1 MQIKNI
7 ILYKNAEQVRVL
19 PFELGK
25 VNIITGESKSGKTAL
40 IDIVDYCLG
49 SKHCKIADGVIK
61 NSVYWFAI
69 TVVFNDKEEYVIAR
83 LNPSVRQVSSVSEI
97 YIEKAGQEPYPSFDN
112 IHNNSNTDGLKE
124 FLSRKLEIAEN
135 LQIAEGNTREPLE
148 VNFRHARL
156 YSFQPQTLIAQR
168 DYLFYKQTEPF
179 MPQAIK
185 DSLPYFLGAIREDGL
200 KVEQEIA
207 RKKRDLNRLVREKN
221 EVEKI
226 KADGISK
233 AFSLIEEAK
242 QIGILEKQIVVDT
255 VSDAIKTLNSLKDW
269 EYKDSI
275 EVRGENSA
283 LKELLSKRND
293 NRIELGKLDD
303 TISATEAFIKNN
315 FSYSE
320 EVEQQKIRLESIN
333 LFQEGAEDNKICPLC
348 SSALS
353 TEIPQISS
361 INASLQKLKQNLEE
375 TSREK
380 PRLNEYLQG
389 LKNSSEKLKE
399 EIAKAENAITA
410 LYEEQENARRLRDLN
425 LRRGKVIGRISLFL
439 ESLDLSEDKSLDKK
453 IASLRSEIDDL
464 LLLVDKESKEDKM
477 ASIINRINLQM
488 SNWVQ
493 KLDVEHEDSLIRFD
507 MSKLTLIADT
517 ATKSIPLFQMGSGAN
532 WVSYH
537 LLIHFALHQYFI
549 QANRPV
555 PRFLMIDQPTQVY
568 FPPEKD
574 TNNDGVIQESS
585 DEVAVR
591 KMFDFIIDI
600 TDSFESNFQVII
612 TDHAYLRSDKFEQ
625 CVRETWRNGVKLIP
639 QEWLDGNDTE
649 NGNIPQID

>member
-7 ILYKNAEQVRVL
+7 ILYKNAEQIRML
-19 PFELGK
+19 NFELGK

-61 NSVYWFAI
+61 DSVHWFAI

-83 LNPSVRQVSSVSEI
+83 LNPNIRNVSSVSEI
-97 YIEKAGQEPYPSFDN
+97 YIEKAGEEPFPSFDN
-112 IHNNSNTDGLKE
+112 IHNNSNTEGLKE

-168 DYLFYKQTEPF
+168 DYLFYNQTEPF

-185 DSLPYFLGAIREDGL
+185 DSLPYFLGTIREDGL

-207 RKKRDLNRLVREKN
+207 RKKRDLSRLVREKN
-221 EVEKI
+221 ENEKI

-242 QIGILEKQIVVDT
+242 QIGILGKQIVVET
-255 VSDAIKTLNSLKDW
+255 VADAIKTLNGIKDW
-269 EYKDSI
+269 EYRDSVI

-283 LKELLSKRND
+283 LKELLANRND
-293 NRIELGKLDD
+293 NKIELGKLED
-303 TISATEAFIKNN
+303 TISATEAFINNN

-333 LFQEGAEDNKICPLC
+333 LFQDNRTDNRVCPLC
-348 SSALS
+348 KNILS
-353 TEIPQISS
+353 VEIPKISS
-361 INASLQKLKQNLEE
+361 IIASLQKLKQNLDE
-375 TSREK
+375 TTREK

-389 LKNSSEKLKE
+389 LKNNSEKLKE
-399 EIAKAENAITA
+399 KITKTENAINA
-410 LYEEQENARRLRDLN
+410 LYEEQEKARRLRDLN
-425 LRRGKVIGRISLFL
+425 LRRGIVIGRISLFL
-439 ESLDLSEDKSLDKK
+439 ESLDFSEDKSLENR
-453 IASLRSEIDDL
+453 IATLRSEINDL

-477 ASIINRINLQM
+477 ASIINRINLKM
-488 SNWVQ
+488 SNWVK

-507 MSKLTLIADT
+507 ISKLTLFADT
-517 ATKSIPLFQMGSGAN
+517 ATQSIPLFQMGSGAN

-574 TNNDGVIQESS
+574 INNDGIIQESS
-585 DEVAVR
+585 DEIAVR
-591 KMFDFIIDI
+591 KMFDFIIET

-612 TDHAYLRSDKFEQ
+612 TDHAYLRSEKFEQ
-625 CVRETWRNGVKLIP
+625 SVREVWRNGLKLIP
-639 QEWLDGNDTE
+639 LDWLDANE
-649 NGNIPQID
+649 IEEKILLQ

>member
-453 IASLRSEIDDL
+453 IASLR
-464 LLLVDKESKEDKM
+464 
-477 ASIINRINLQM
+477 
-488 SNWVQ
+488 
-493 KLDVEHEDSLIRFD
+493 
-507 MSKLTLIADT
+507 
-517 ATKSIPLFQMGSGAN
+517 
-532 WVSYH
+532 
-537 LLIHFALHQYFI
+537 
-549 QANRPV
+549 
-555 PRFLMIDQPTQVY
+555 
-568 FPPEKD
+568 
-574 TNNDGVIQESS
+574 
-585 DEVAVR
+585 
-591 KMFDFIIDI
+591 
-600 TDSFESNFQVII
+600 
-612 TDHAYLRSDKFEQ
+612 
-625 CVRETWRNGVKLIP
+625 
-639 QEWLDGNDTE
+639 
-649 NGNIPQID
+649 

>member
-1 MQIKNI
+1 MQIKKI
-7 ILYKNAEQVRVL
+7 ILYKNADQVREL
-19 PFELGK
+19 AFELGK

-49 SKHCKIADGVIK
+49 SKDCKIADGVIK
-61 NSVYWFAI
+61 DTVYWFAI
-69 TVVFNDKEEYVIAR
+69 IVAFNDKEEYAIAR
-83 LNPSVRQVSSVSEI
+83 LNPNIKKVNSVTEI
-97 YIEKAGQEPYPSFDN
+97 YIEKVEQGTYPSFEN

-135 LQIAEGNTREPLE
+135 LQIAEGNTREPLS

-156 YSFQPQTLIAQR
+156 YNFQPQTLIAQR

-200 KVEQEIA
+200 RIEQEIA
-207 RKKRDLNRLVREKN
+207 RKKRDLYRLIREKKEN
-221 EVEKI
+221 ERI
-226 KADGISK
+226 KSDGVSK

-242 QIGILEKQIVVDT
+242 QIGILENSIVIDT
-255 VSDAIKTLNSLKDW
+255 DTDAVKTLNTIKDW
-269 EYKDSI
+269 EYKDSVI
-275 EVRGENSA
+275 EVKGENSV
-283 LKELLSKRND
+283 LKGLLTERNL
-293 NRIELGKLDD
+293 NKIELGKLED

-320 EVEQQKIRLESIN
+320 EVEQQKIRLESIE
-333 LFQEGAEDNKICPLC
+333 LFQADTIDNKICPLC
-348 SSALS
+348 NNTLD
-353 TEIPQISS
+353 TEIPKISS
-361 INASLQKLKQNLEE
+361 INTSLERLSKNLEE

-389 LKNSSEKLKE
+389 LKNTSE
-399 EIAKAENAITA
+399 EIKEKIIKAEKAISS
-410 LYEEQENARRLRDLN
+410 LYTEQENARRLRDLN

-439 ESLDLSEDKSLDKK
+439 ESLELTEDLSLDIK
-453 IASLRSEIDDL
+453 ISELNNEIKDL
-464 LLLVDKESKEDKM
+464 SSQVNKESKEDKM

-488 SNWVQ
+488 SQWVQ
-493 KLDVEHEDSLIRFD
+493 KLDAEHDDYSIRFD
-507 MSKLTLIADT
+507 ISKLTLIADS
-517 ATKSIPLFQMGSGAN
+517 ATKSIPLYQMGSGAN

-555 PRFLMIDQPTQVY
+555 PRFIMIDQPTQVY

-574 TNNDGVIQESS
+574 TNNDGTIQESA
-585 DEVAVR
+585 DEIAVK
-591 KMFDFIIDI
+591 KMFDFIID
-600 TDSFESNFQVII
+600 TTNSFESNFQVII
-612 TDHAYLRSDKFEQ
+612 TDHAYLKNEKFEQ
-625 CVRETWRNGVKLIP
+625 CVREVWRDGVKLIP
-639 QEWLDGNDTE
+639 QEWLDSDDSE
-649 NGNIPQID
+649 NKEIVS